1 MAIDIAID
9 YEKSIR
15 LLSEMSQFPVQSGV
29 LALIMNPAF
38 K

>member
-1 MAIDIAID
+1 MAIENAIF

-15 LLSEMSQFPVQSGV
+15 LLSEMSLVRVQSGV